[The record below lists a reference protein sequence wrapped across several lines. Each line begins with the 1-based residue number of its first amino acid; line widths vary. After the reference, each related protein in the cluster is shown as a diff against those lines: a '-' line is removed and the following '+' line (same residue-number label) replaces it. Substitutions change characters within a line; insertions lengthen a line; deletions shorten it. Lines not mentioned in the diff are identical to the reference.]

1 MNGKEVNVLAN
12 GEGRKF
18 MLVFKGNIQAYLPRQ
33 EQCKTA
39 KHLLPHLVIG
49 GYCTNQIVLI
59 CSGYS
64 DQSECKRRARA
75 RGQDACPIRA
85 ELARAR
91 VMHYVTV
98 DNKSLRLHLSA
109 REHSQHK
116 SKMSAMFRGCAAPG
130 LRIF

>member
-18 MLVFKGNIQAYLPRQ
+18 MLVFKGNLQAYLSRQ

-39 KHLLPHLVIG
+39 KHLLPHLVIDG
-49 GYCTNQIVLI
+49 CCTNQI

-64 DQSECKRRARA
+64 DQSECKRGARA
-75 RGQDACPIRA
+75 RGQDAYPIRA